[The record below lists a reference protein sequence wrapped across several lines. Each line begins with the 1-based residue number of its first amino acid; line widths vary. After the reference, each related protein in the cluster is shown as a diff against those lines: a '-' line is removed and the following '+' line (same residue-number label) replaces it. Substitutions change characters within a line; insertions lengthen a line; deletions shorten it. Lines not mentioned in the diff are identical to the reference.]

1 MLRSAVALGVLCCA
15 GAAAAEPVKMTREE
29 IKRDLVG
36 ALLVIDTPLATTI
49 PIRISPDGMLVG
61 KAGVLGSMLGASKD
75 RGRWWLERDQIC
87 MKWFRWFDARARCI
101 SLQREA
107 NRIHWQENSGES
119 GTATLVEAAK
129 PKTEPKPEPVV
140 AHKREPARGFA
151 VAGMSATHAAST
163 HAANA
168 PAAAQAPA
176 AVPAPAPVELAAA
189 SPLPA
194 VDQSPATPATPANAH
209 FAAAM
214 LSTITAGA
222 HQADAPSRLGV
233 GGPVEKPAA
242 AARHQVK
249 APAPTVADR
258 SLRRKEKPAAARV
271 AESFRAEAASFRV
284 VGIDG
289 PDRLNVRSGPSEY
302 HDAVGAI
309 PSQGRGIHIVG
320 ECEETWCPIRL
331 HRLEGW
337 VNRAYLAEDVMLTR

>member
-1 MLRSAVALGVLCCA
+1 MLRSVISFGVFCCA

-29 IKRDLVG
+29 IQRELVG
-36 ALLVIDTPLATTI
+36 ALLVIDTPLRTTI
-49 PIRISPDGMLVG
+49 PIRISPDGMLTG
-61 KAGVLGSMLGASKD
+61 KAGVLASMLGASKD

-107 NRIHWQENSGES
+107 NRIHWQEASGES

-129 PKTEPKPEPVV
+129 PKSKPKPEPVV
-140 AHKREPARGFA
+140 AHKREPARRFA
-151 VAGMSATHAAST
+151 VAGISSAHAAATHAVE
-163 HAANA
+163 A
-168 PAAAQAPA
+168 PAAVQAPA
-176 AVPAPAPVELAAA
+176 ALQAPAPVELAAA
-189 SPLPA
+189 SPPPA
-194 VDQSPATPATPANAH
+194 IDQPAAAPANPH

-214 LSTITAGA
+214 LSTIMAGA
-222 HQADAPSRLGV
+222 HKPAAPSRLGV
-233 GGPVEKPAA
+233 GSPDAVAA
-242 AARHQVK
+242 APPQPEVQPQVK
-249 APAPTVADR
+249 VPAPSIVDR
-258 SLRRKEKPAAARV
+258 PMRRKVKQAARV